1 MSALHAA
8 DEDYVRKLARCRVPP
23 GEIAFL
29 MQIDEAAIAR
39 IIATSA
45 SVEPPEFSTNP
56 TQRADRPPDKSPG

>member
-1 MSALHAA
+1 
-8 DEDYVRKLARCRVPP
+8 
-23 GEIAFL
+23 